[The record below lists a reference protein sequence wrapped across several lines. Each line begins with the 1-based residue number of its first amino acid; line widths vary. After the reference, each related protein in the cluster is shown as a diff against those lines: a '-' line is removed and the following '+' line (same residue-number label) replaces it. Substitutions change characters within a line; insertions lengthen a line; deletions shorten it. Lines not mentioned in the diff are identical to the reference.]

1 MQLINE
7 NNMLYT
13 KNVRIDF
20 DKFLAEAAG
29 IKNRASTREAPII
42 FIDETVTKVIS
53 KINIYS
59 KNFTRTPLT
68 IAKLVLKLDKSILLK
83 FGITIKIKSIVE
95 KNRTIISLSDT
106 VKIEPNKTLSNIC
119 EFTLEETKII
129 NVPPSAIE
137 IDKKIPIRVSEDIFV
152 LFLVKLIN
160 KAKIMQYVKSIIY
173 GES

>member
-53 KINIYS
+53 KINIFP
-59 KNFTRTPLT
+59 K
-68 IAKLVLKLDKSILLK
+68 ILHEL
-83 FGITIKIKSIVE
+83 
-95 KNRTIISLSDT
+95 L
-106 VKIEPNKTLSNIC
+106 
-119 EFTLEETKII
+119 
-129 NVPPSAIE
+129 
-137 IDKKIPIRVSEDIFV
+137 
-152 LFLVKLIN
+152 
-160 KAKIMQYVKSIIY
+160 
-173 GES
+173 